1 MAQTLDLTFIQGDD
15 FKAVVTAKDSAGSV
29 INLSGYGVAG
39 KVRNRY
45 SDSTHLFDLNPSI
58 ATAASGT
65 INIDVAATGTAS
77 MPVTEAVYDVEI
89 YIGSQVTRLLE
100 GNVKILPQVL

>member
-45 SDSTHLFDLNPSI
+45 SD
-58 ATAASGT
+58 
-65 INIDVAATGTAS
+65 
-77 MPVTEAVYDVEI
+77 
-89 YIGSQVTRLLE
+89 
-100 GNVKILPQVL
+100 